1 MAPPDDNS
9 VPEKG
14 TFFRVDSWIFVT
26 DGSGGFEIFS
36 IDQNPQEVSEV
47 ARYHKFD
54 DFIDQLEEVEFSAL
68 NNETRIQPEFGA
80 FKTKIFS
87 KLEEDLERLLEDT
100 KQETPSDGKVS
111 SSSRIHFAEPN
122 LRKKKSKTSFKK
134 ATRKKKPSEDIF
146 SNIDNID

>member
-1 MAPPDDNS
+1 MTHLDDNS
-9 VPEKG
+9 TLSEG
-14 TFFRVDSWIFVT
+14 TSFRVGSWIFIA
-26 DGSGGFEIFS
+26 DGSGGS
-36 IDQNPQEVSEV
+36 KSRPIDQATPEVPEATSSRE
-47 ARYHKFD
+47 FD
-54 DFIDQLEEVEFSAL
+54 NFIDQLEEVEFSAL

-87 KLEEDLERLLEDT
+87 ELEEDLERLLEDT